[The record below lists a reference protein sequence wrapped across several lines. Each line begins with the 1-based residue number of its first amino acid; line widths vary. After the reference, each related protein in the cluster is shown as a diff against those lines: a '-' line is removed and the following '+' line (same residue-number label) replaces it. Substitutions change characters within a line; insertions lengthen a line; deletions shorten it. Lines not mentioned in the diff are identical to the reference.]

1 MSGKNDKMT
10 IWAMIL
16 SSLVLIAVSV
26 LAVRTIQ
33 ALSHATARVT
43 HTQEV
48 LVHLEQLKFDL
59 KTAESAGRGY
69 ILTPR
74 AEFLATLAASSQAA
88 DQGLDELRV
97 LVGDNERQIQR
108 MEQLKPVVAR
118 RLALIADA
126 VALREAGELTEEQR
140 QRVLTDGLNVM
151 LEVMH
156 GIEGLSQHEKTLLKM
171 RGDRAEGRL
180 VWVYMAI
187 GGGFLLSLILAGWPI
202 LRLRGELREREKAR
216 RQLIASTERI
226 QDLYNHAP
234 CGYFSVS
241 GDGHVTAMNDTLLH
255 WLGLERSGLNH
266 RKLEELCA
274 PELRA
279 DVARWLRGSDTS
291 HTLHEREMDFL
302 GKDGQRRPVWL
313 TAVQSRPGHRADEWR
328 ITAVD
333 IAERKR
339 TEAVVARARDQAES
353 IVNTVR
359 QPLIVL
365 TDNLRVASANRAF
378 HTLFK
383 TDDEAVNGRSF
394 AEICDRQWA
403 VPELLRALEDVVP
416 KQTTLEN
423 FEVSLNLPK
432 MGRRLFEVNA
442 SKLYRP
448 GNHTTQTLVAI
459 EDVTARKELDDVH
472 RQFRALFESLPGRYL
487 VLTPE
492 FAVVAVSDAYLAM
505 TMTKRAEIL
514 GRNIFDVFPENADA
528 PQTTGVTSLRG
539 SLNRVLQ
546 TGTADTM
553 AVLRYDIHRPD
564 GSFEERHWSP
574 VNSPVFGADKKVEY
588 IIHRAEDVTE
598 FVLAKKLHGDEQQ
611 AGGSDTRRE
620 RLETEMLSHSRELG
634 TANEQL
640 RALNE
645 ELEAFSYSVSHDL
658 RAPLR
663 HIAGFSEMLAS
674 HAAESL
680 DDKGRRYLKTIT
692 DSAARMG
699 TLIDDLLT
707 FSRMG
712 RTEMRRQ
719 KVVLHEM
726 VSAVQESLKP
736 EINGRA
742 VIWDIAALPEVEC
755 DVPMLRQVF
764 ANLLGNA
771 VKYSRK
777 QSEARITVSAR
788 SEGADMVEITV
799 RDNGAG
805 FDMKYAPKLF
815 GVFQRLHSASEFEG
829 TGVGLAIVRRIVQR
843 HGGRIWA
850 ESSPGAGAAFYFT
863 LPVARANG
871 AAS

>member
-1 MSGKNDKMT
+1 
-10 IWAMIL
+10 MIL
-16 SSLVLIAVSV
+16 SCAVLITVSW
-26 LAVRTIQ
+26 LAVRTIH
-33 ALSHATARVT
+33 ALRDANDRVV

-48 LVHLEQLKFDL
+48 LVRLERLKFDL
-59 KTAESAGRGY
+59 KGAESAARGFVLEPKPVF
-69 ILTPR
+69 IDEI
-74 AEFLATLAASSQAA
+74 AESRMGIER
-88 DQGLDELRV
+88 GLDELSM
-97 LVGDNERQIQR
+97 LVSDNRRQVDGLVTLRPLI
-108 MEQLKPVVAR
+108 AR
-118 RLALIADA
+118 RLGLIQEV
-126 VALREAGELTEEQR
+126 VALRSGGT
-140 QRVLTDGLNVM
+140 LTDAVRERLLGDGLETMALVM
-151 LEVMH
+151 DV
-156 GIEGLSQHEKTLLKM
+156 IEGLAQQEKLLLGM
-171 RGDRAEGRL
+171 RVKRSEGRL
-180 VWVYMAI
+180 NWVYAAI
-187 GGGFLLSLILAGWPI
+187 GGGFFLSLILTGWPI

-216 RQLIASTERI
+216 RQLVASSERI
-226 QDLYNHAP
+226 QDLYNQAP

-241 GDGHVTAMNDTLLH
+241 GGGQITAMNDTLLR
-255 WLGLERSGLNH
+255 WMGLERAGLT
-266 RKLEELCA
+266 RLTLEALCA
-274 PELRA
+274 PEMRA
-279 DVARWLRGSDTS
+279 DIAKWLRGSDTS
-291 HTLHEREMDFL
+291 AAFHERELEFVARD
-302 GKDGQRRPVWL
+302 GKKRPVWL
-313 TAVQSRPGHRADEWR
+313 TAAQSTGGVDEWR

-339 TEAVVARARDQAES
+339 AEAVVAHARDQAES

-365 TDNLRVASANRAF
+365 TEDLRVASANRAF
-378 HTLFK
+378 HTLFN
-383 TDDEAVNGRSF
+383 TDESLVAGRRF
-394 AEICDRQWA
+394 AEICDRQWN

-416 KQTTLEN
+416 KQKAVEG
-423 FEVSLNLPK
+423 FEVSVNLPK
-432 MGRRLFEVNA
+432 KGRRLFEINA
-442 SKLYRP
+442 SKLYRA
-448 GNHTTQTLVAI
+448 GNHTTMTLVAI
-459 EDVTARKELDDVH
+459 EDVTARKDLDDVH

-487 VLTPE
+487 VLSPE
-492 FAVVAVSDAYLAM
+492 FTVVAVSDAYLAM

-514 GRNIFDVFPENADA
+514 GRNMFEIFPENADA
-528 PQTTGVTSLRG
+528 PTTTAGSSVRA

-546 TGTADTM
+546 TGSADTM
-553 AVLRYDIHRPD
+553 AVLRYDILRPD

-588 IIHRAEDVTE
+588 LIHRAEDVTE
-598 FVLAKKLHGDEQQ
+598 FVLAKKLQGDEPQ
-611 AGGSDTRRE
+611 AGGQDTRRE

-634 TANEQL
+634 SANEQL

-663 HIAGFSEMLAS
+663 HVAGFSEMLAA

-699 TLIDDLLT
+699 TLIDDLLM

-719 KVVLHEM
+719 KVALNEM
-726 VSAVQESLKP
+726 VATVQESLKP

-777 QSEARITVSAR
+777 QAEARISVSAR
-788 SEGADMVEITV
+788 SESDVMVEITV

-815 GVFQRLHSASEFEG
+815 GVFQRLHSESEFEG

-850 ESSPGAGAAFYFT
+850 ESAPGAGAAFYFT
-863 LPVARANG
+863 LPVARARD
-871 AAS
+871 AVS